1 MKICGAKV
9 IIPTSFI
16 EIILSILNADYSIL
30 WFVKH
35 LIIFTVIAPG
45 VYIIFCDKKRGVFG
59 LLIAF
64 FLLYYSIQSSV
75 LKIPVEVTSNSIW
88 LYLYEGIYYLV

>member
-45 VYIIFCDKKRGVFG
+45 VYIIFCDKKRVFSVY
-59 LLIAF
+59 LLLF
-64 FLLYYSIQSSV
+64 FYCIIQYNQV
-75 LKIPVEVTSNSIW
+75 F
-88 LYLYEGIYYLV
+88 